1 MLRTCLFLT
10 GMVLFALETFS
21 QTADGLWSYQDCVDY
36 ARAHNISLR
45 QSMLAQERA
54 GYELEAAQA
63 QWQPTLDFAT
73 SHAYSNSAWS
83 SPHNTFGGNFNLNAG
98 WTVYNGGIRSNT
110 IKLNK
115 KQREIEGLATS
126 ELFRTIETDLLTVY
140 LNLLYARESI
150 EIYEETVQLSQAQA
164 DRARQLM
171 EAGTLSRV
179 DYAQLKAQLEQDN
192 YALVNARSQ
201 YATRRMELKKLL
213 QLGLTD
219 SITPAMV
226 DWQEDEI
233 LAALPPMRESYLMAI
248 DTDLQLQSL
257 GLQKDAADLN
267 IAIAKAG
274 RLPKINLNAGIG
286 TSYALPTDN
295 LGLQLRNAL
304 SEQIGVSLS
313 IPIFDQKKTKVAVAE
328 AKVAKMGIELDT
340 DQRLLDLSQAV
351 ETWYVNVRESQS
363 RYLAAVEQEKSAA
376 LSNELINERFTL
388 GLVNPVELLTAH
400 NNLLEA
406 RHSVLQA
413 KFMAVLGRKMID
425 YYRTATVSL
434 P

>member
-1 MLRTCLFLT
+1 MLRIYLFLT
-10 GMVLFALETFS
+10 GMAVFALEAFS
-21 QTADGLWSYQDCVDY
+21 QSVDGVWSYQDCVDY
-36 ARAHNISLR
+36 ARQHNISLR
-45 QSMLAQERA
+45 QSMLNQERA
-54 GYELEAAQA
+54 GYELEAAEA

-73 SHAYSNSAWS
+73 SHAYSNSPWGS
-83 SPHNTFGGNFNLNAG
+83 TRNSFGGNFGLNAG
-98 WTVYNGGIRSNT
+98 WNVYNGGIRSNT

-115 KQREIEGLATS
+115 KQREIEELATS
-126 ELFRTIETDLLTVY
+126 ELFRTIETDLLSVY

-150 EIYEETVQLSQAQA
+150 AIYEETVELSQAQA

-179 DYAQLKAQLEQDN
+179 DYAQLQAQLEQDN
-192 YALVNARSQ
+192 YSLVNARSQ

-219 SITPAMV
+219 SITPADM
-226 DWQEDEI
+226 DWGEAEI
-233 LAALPPMRESYLMAI
+233 LAELPPLRESYLMAI
-248 DTDLQLQSL
+248 DTDLQLRSL

-274 RLPKINLNAGIG
+274 RLPKISLNAGIG

-295 LGLQLRNAL
+295 LGLQFRDAL

-328 AKVAKMGIELDT
+328 AKVAKMGVELDT

-413 KFMAVLGRKMID
+413 KYMAVLGQKMIG

>member
-1 MLRTCLFLT
+1 MLRIYLLLT
-10 GMVLFALETFS
+10 GMLFFALEMWS
-21 QTADGLWSYQDCVDY
+21 QATDRVWTYQDCVDY
-36 ARAHNISLR
+36 ARQHNISLR
-45 QSMLAQERA
+45 QSMLDQERA

-73 SHAYSNSAWS
+73 SHAYSNSIWGG
-83 SPHNTFGGNFNLNAG
+83 PHNTFGGNFGLNAG

-115 KQREIEGLATS
+115 KQQEIDRLATS

-150 EIYEETVQLSQAQA
+150 AIYEETVELSQAQA

-179 DYAQLKAQLEQDN
+179 DYAQLQAQLEQDN
-192 YALVNARSQ
+192 YSLVNARSQ
-201 YATRRMELKKLL
+201 FATRRMELKKLL
-213 QLGLTD
+213 QLGLED
-219 SITPAMV
+219 SISPASM
-226 DWQEDEI
+226 DWNEAEI
-233 LAALPPMRESYLMAI
+233 LAELPPLRESYLMAI

-257 GLQKDAADLN
+257 GLQKDAADIN

-274 RLPKINLNAGIG
+274 RLPKISLNASVG

-295 LGLQLRNAL
+295 LGLQLRDAL

-328 AKVAKMGIELDT
+328 AKVAKMSVELDT
-340 DQRLLDLSQAV
+340 DQRLLDLSQAI

-363 RYLAAVEQEKSAA
+363 RYLAAVEQEKSAS

-413 KFMAVLGRKMID
+413 KYMAILGRKMID
-425 YYRTATVSL
+425 YYRTANVSL

>member
-1 MLRTCLFLT
+1 
-10 GMVLFALETFS
+10 
-21 QTADGLWSYQDCVDY
+21 
-36 ARAHNISLR
+36 
-45 QSMLAQERA
+45 
-54 GYELEAAQA
+54 
-63 QWQPTLDFAT
+63 
-73 SHAYSNSAWS
+73 
-83 SPHNTFGGNFNLNAG
+83 
-98 WTVYNGGIRSNT
+98 
-110 IKLNK
+110 
-115 KQREIEGLATS
+115 
-126 ELFRTIETDLLTVY
+126 
-140 LNLLYARESI
+140 
-150 EIYEETVQLSQAQA
+150 
-164 DRARQLM
+164 M

-351 ETWYVNVRESQS
+351 DTWYVNVRESQS